1 MDLDKNEVQNILVD
15 MAIFFPFRKIYLRD
29 HAATI
34 LNICCTEIFA
44 LWFWAGNQKFE
55 MFLAYEDHFWGFGRP
70 FLAILDCFRKVYPK
84 IGVNLRKTKISI
96 FALLGSGDGLDELPW

>member
-1 MDLDKNEVQNILVD
+1 MHLLASISNSFWSTYLYNFDVHIH
-15 MAIFFPFRKIYLRD
+15 LRD

-84 IGVNLRKTKISI
+84 IGVNLRKLKIST